1 MAASDDFRAQI
12 SAELDLSKIEQQI
25 DELNNKKITLQVEVD
40 QNSGK
45 RLAESIQRGLKD
57 TKVKLPDMATQ
68 LADSFNIKNPKIVSK
83 IKTQVSQMAAEMAKA
98 FDGNKINGA
107 NLGAGFDQAFNGLS
121 ETLAK
126 NTTNIKTQMTDFYK
140 SFYDDYKN
148 IKVYISDAMK
158 DAMGSQY
165 DDIAKSGRIVR
176 DAAKGVN
183 LNEIWDEMSAAH
195 PDILNGQLSNDV
207 DQVFAFIDAMKAA
220 KNELKTV
227 LSFDDLDI
235 DLQNEIISDAATSV
249 AGIANQIRSQL
260 EQSIGS
266 AAEQLKSEFLL
277 DVTVNQE
284 KLMADIRQAIQQ
296 SAGAADNPI
305 DVTIEIN
312 HDELRNKIQSAIQ
325 GISAENIP
333 IQIDENE
340 IRNNIHSAIQ
350 GMPLEEILVTI
361 DDAQLRAEIQRVVGG
376 MDADINLN
384 IDRSQIES
392 ELRTALSG
400 VDFPI
405 DFRIDADDLRDQI
418 RQAIAGM
425 NDLEVDVNV
434 NITNLQNSLRQGIQ
448 TLPTQDIDFM
458 DRVNRAG
465 REGQDV
471 FSALGSTFRDAFSAY
486 TMANLLERGVDMI
499 SDAGRE
505 AIQVVKDLNDAC
517 TDLMMATGESR
528 SAVKEMINGY
538 RDLGNDLGSLTL
550 DVASAA
556 DEWLRQ
562 GKSIEETT
570 TLIKDSVILS
580 KVGQLDTSQ
589 ASEFLTS
596 SANGYKVAVDDVE
609 GIIDKL
615 SSVDLAAAYDAGQLA
630 EAMSKTATSADLAG
644 VSMDRLIAMIATVG
658 ETTQKSASTVGN
670 SFQTIFSRMRDIKAG
685 NLSSIGE
692 DGTIEDLSQVE
703 TTLEALGIKLR
714 SSDGEFRNF
723 QTVLDEVAT
732 SWNNWS
738 SVQQA
743 AVSKAFAGT
752 RQQENFLVM
761 MENYDKVL
769 KYTEISENSLG
780 MAQQK
785 FQEAYLSSLEAKTN
799 QLKNSLEELAADTI
813 TDEMYAGFLDV
824 ASAAA
829 DVARETDLIE
839 TAFSGL
845 ASGGAT
851 YALTHLIRLLRSTAT
866 EITALGGGLTGFTQ
880 LLMQHP
886 AVLVAAGVT
895 AVVGAVN
902 MYQANIEKMVSAA
915 REAGKSWD
923 EQNTSIEANKEKIIE
938 LRTALDSGK
947 LTEEEAYQAK
957 SDLLD
962 IQTQLTTSY
971 EEQAQGIDLVNGEIE
986 TQISLLSQ
994 LSQKEAQQFLNENA
1008 AGNKIIKEEMEKTR
1022 KYGLGT
1028 FYNSDSEE
1036 EVAAIRQAIA
1046 DVEAEYGD
1054 FIDFIEDENGAYV
1067 DITLNADAS
1076 TSRDVLNA
1084 LMTDLTAIEQQFGSS
1099 SLIDDMINNVS
1110 SALSDAKGVVEEY
1123 AADYEKIVNAEMI
1136 ADEKLYT
1143 IQTPDGKTISKSASE
1158 WLKDYT
1164 DAVNDYNTAIASG
1177 DTSQILAAKEAF
1189 DEIKSSVDKILLLPS
1204 MQQYS
1209 DQFAEV
1215 GDQLNQAAIAA
1226 YNFKTAL
1233 SDDGSGSY
1241 IQTIINTLKS
1251 NNMSDVDFKDA
1262 LLTDG
1267 IQTGEDASWSM
1278 LYAAQDFG
1286 IISDA
1291 ANATADDI
1299 NNVTKYLVDAG
1310 VLISTTMDQTAEEVI
1325 STVDSMKTSIS
1336 DVIKM
1341 QDGLNAAM
1349 ASSVTA
1355 TGLTTEEIENV
1366 TNAYKNLNGYDP
1378 EKLFERTAN
1387 GVHLNTAEVRKLD
1400 EQLRQ
1405 NTMTDFLQAVADKQV
1420 ELNQAREQGLDTTQ
1434 LENELSVLQQLASQ
1448 YDGLTS
1454 AYQRWLDA
1462 KSGGEEGD
1470 MYRSV
1475 NDTMIERG
1483 KELYDAELYNSKEF
1497 RAIADFYS
1505 NQDLTNATA
1514 EQVKSAYEQALPAI
1528 EKYFTA
1534 GREGIDAFV
1543 TDMKQL
1549 SDAEGLGWVTELED
1563 GSLSFNTGSDQ
1574 EIADRLGIDVEA
1586 IQAIYRMMS
1595 EYVDGI
1601 VIGDTSGLNAFTS
1614 QVEAVQQKLSEM
1626 QQNGEISSSVALDYD
1641 VNEMS
1646 LDEITAKIEELKG
1659 ERVEI
1664 DAETNPEAAQAL
1676 DDLIAKTEQA
1686 YYFKLNVDTDGG
1698 LDKASS
1704 AINGIQQ
1711 RISELSA
1718 ENPVLSVSA
1727 IVNGD
1732 EQIQTLAEELASL
1745 PPEVQTTVG
1754 ITTENVGNV
1763 SGIISQLAQNPESI
1777 SVPVNYTKG
1786 SEPET
1791 VDAAEGIA
1799 NFTLGTSPKEVPD
1812 ATGVANFRLGTYPT
1826 SLPTLTQFIRRV
1838 EIDSEATGTML
1849 SPAHAKGSVALPED
1863 ETALVNEMGQESRI
1877 HNGIWELLPPGMH
1890 VQKLDK
1896 GDIILSARQTA
1907 DLLKSGKA
1915 HGIGKAYA
1923 DGTAFSGMP
1932 AHSAGGWTIGGSN
1945 TSSGSNI
1952 GRGTTSN
1959 SNNNNSGN
1967 AITNTINRVTNAVTR
1982 NLETFQEW
1990 LEKLVDWVEV
2000 RIQRIND
2007 RIDLYTAQSENA
2019 IGYQN
2024 QNSLLAR
2031 AQRWNDNLLRD
2042 QQAGRDRYL
2051 QQANQVTDE
2060 AIASH
2065 LLNGDNDTQRRARAN
2080 TLIDRIQNGYID
2092 INEYNENEREFITA
2106 YTEWYD
2112 RAVELN
2118 LAIEETIANQ
2128 RDLEQQRFENIADEY
2143 DNIISLIEH
2152 RSNMINEQMSQ
2163 NEAAGYVG
2171 SRAYYQLLSGDARER
2186 QQRLQEEQRLLADN
2200 LQRSMNQGYI
2210 QYGDERWYAMQDQ
2223 LNQVSEELQSV
2234 NGELIDFNNNIRALE
2249 WEQFDRGQETISRL
2263 TDEFNFMIDLMSDEQ
2278 LFDDMGQAT
2287 NEGLATM
2294 GLHAGNYN
2302 VYMEQANEYAQEYQ
2316 RIQRELA
2323 KDPYN
2328 TDLIER
2334 RNELLDLQQESI
2346 AAAEDEKQ
2354 ALRDLVQQGIDAE
2367 LNSLQELIDKYKD
2380 ALKSKKDLYDYQRDI
2395 ADKTSEV
2402 SNLQK
2407 QINAFSMDTSE
2418 EGRLRLQQAQDALR
2432 EAQENLQQTEYER
2445 YISDQE
2451 ELLDNLYT
2459 EYEDVLNARLDNIDE
2474 LVSTVIAS
2482 TNENAATISATL
2494 QEQAANVNYT
2504 MTDAMNRVWNSN
2516 TANGNIVSEFSNN
2529 FSQATTAIQTTIDGI
2544 LGDITRMYEHSD
2556 WEAVADIANI
2566 LDESRNGSNPQI
2578 TTAST
2583 GGGSN
2588 GTTRGNTGGNNTG
2601 GNGNGNGNNGNGNNL
2616 NGPVSGI
2623 KSVLK
2628 NGSKSKD
2635 VGELQKALNA
2645 LGYKDQ
2651 YGQKLKIDNWFG
2663 PRTEGALKK
2672 FQKAMKISA
2681 TGKLDAATKAKFKA
2695 KGYAAGTD
2703 WVDEDEWAWT
2713 QEDGREIVV
2722 RPDGS
2727 MLTPLQKG
2735 SSVINNPTTEKLFA
2749 LANNADAI
2757 QDMVNT
2763 SGSLMKSQQAAA
2775 AAATEKQ
2782 IMQQIVTN
2790 NNQNVPQNVSLEC
2803 NINLPNVYE
2812 PKDFMNWLMDS
2823 RSAQRALQDYV
2834 LGEAFGKANITTR
2847 SHKF

>member
-1 MAASDDFRAQI
+1 MQVINILPYYKTIVNYDKENGFSTIFKGLKKDTASISDEFNKIFSQIQNTKLSDLPDAGNWNKWAESMGYTDKELLNFLSDVDSGKKSIQDMGAYIEVASQKTTLFQKGMSTLKSIGGTLLSTFANMAVMYAASVAIEAIGTAIYNTIHATEIAIEKGKEAQETIKEIGDTYDNKVSGVENVKDRYEELLEKNNNGTI
-12 SAELDLSKIEQQI
+12 SSEEYQEFLDINQQIAELFPQLSVTYDSQGNALVNLGSNAEEASNKFQLLLEQEQSLANFDISQNLQTVFDGAYEEVKQYQKELNELTNDQMSLVSLMNEYDAALSNDMETLRSGFVATNSYQDVLGNTDDIYTNYTKIINPNIEGAEQMI
-25 DELNNKKITLQVEVD
+25 EAMYSAANDAEISISDKLDELGNMEFTLSGATEDQMDMFFDSYIARLTTGSEEVSAALKETSNKVQTDEKEIAAVWNQVIP
-40 QNSGK
+40 S
-45 RLAESIQRGLKD
+45 L
-57 TKVKLPDMATQ
+57 
-68 LADSFNIKNPKIVSK
+68 
-83 IKTQVSQMAAEMAKA
+83 
-98 FDGNKINGA
+98 
-107 NLGAGFDQAFNGLS
+107 LS
-121 ETLAK
+121 SM
-126 NTTNIKTQMTDFYK
+126 NV
-140 SFYDDYKN
+140 YDDYTELSDTLKSVINNAISNIDFNSLGQEDRNNIRQYARRTFLDPITDALDEAEKN
-148 IKVYISDAMK
+148 GTKEQVQGYLDELFSLDQSELTVGEYK
-158 DAMGSQY
+158 D
-165 DDIAKSGRIVR
+165 R
-176 DAAKGVN
+176 VN
-183 LNEIWDEMSAAH
+183 TLI
-195 PDILNGQLSNDV
+195 
-207 DQVFAFIDAMKAA
+207 
-220 KNELKTV
+220 
-227 LSFDDLDI
+227 
-235 DLQNEIISDAATSV
+235 NEIIGDGNENYEARRNFRIAFGITYQSEDSQGDLYSV
-249 AGIANQIRSQL
+249 
-260 EQSIGS
+260 
-266 AAEQLKSEFLL
+266 
-277 DVTVNQE
+277 
-284 KLMADIRQAIQQ
+284 
-296 SAGAADNPI
+296 
-305 DVTIEIN
+305 
-312 HDELRNKIQSAIQ
+312 DELVSKVSEKT
-325 GISAENIP
+325 GILKTEIEN
-333 IQIDENE
+333 
-340 IRNNIHSAIQ
+340 
-350 GMPLEEILVTI
+350 L
-361 DDAQLRAEIQRVVGG
+361 
-376 MDADINLN
+376 
-384 IDRSQIES
+384 
-392 ELRTALSG
+392 
-400 VDFPI
+400 
-405 DFRIDADDLRDQI
+405 
-418 RQAIAGM
+418 GM
-425 NDLEVDVNV
+425 NDLNYVYNMIVEGNFDFEETGNWDDFVAWLNKKKEVENEVADSEPIKLSTLLADTSDDGLSKKVDDFQS
-434 NITNLQNSLRQGIQ
+434 NISAIQSALDSLSNGE
-448 TLPTQDIDFM
+448 DIDLIDLKQEFPQIT
-458 DRVNRAG
+458 
-465 REGQDV
+465 E
-471 FSALGSTFRDAFSAY
+471 SAKDLGDTLTDLKNQQLGDLFKEIYDSTKKLSDTSAVTDFISDIISAY
-486 TMANLLERGVDMI
+486 NV
-499 SDAGRE
+499 S
-505 AIQVVKDLNDAC
+505 
-517 TDLMMATGESR
+517 ES
-528 SAVKEMINGY
+528 
-538 RDLGNDLGSLTL
+538 
-550 DVASAA
+550 
-556 DEWLRQ
+556 
-562 GKSIEETT
+562 
-570 TLIKDSVILS
+570 
-580 KVGQLDTSQ
+580 
-589 ASEFLTS
+589 
-596 SANGYKVAVDDVE
+596 
-609 GIIDKL
+609 
-615 SSVDLAAAYDAGQLA
+615 DLA
-630 EAMSKTATSADLAG
+630 
-644 VSMDRLIAMIATVG
+644 VI
-658 ETTQKSASTVGN
+658 
-670 SFQTIFSRMRDIKAG
+670 
-685 NLSSIGE
+685 
-692 DGTIEDLSQVE
+692 
-703 TTLEALGIKLR
+703 R
-714 SSDGEFRNF
+714 SN
-723 QTVLDEVAT
+723 
-732 SWNNWS
+732 
-738 SVQQA
+738 
-743 AVSKAFAGT
+743 
-752 RQQENFLVM
+752 
-761 MENYDKVL
+761 
-769 KYTEISENSLG
+769 I
-780 MAQQK
+780 
-785 FQEAYLSSLEAKTN
+785 LSSLLPNASNTLERQEIIQSINNLFNGITINAKSN
-799 QLKNSLEELAADTI
+799 
-813 TDEMYAGFLDV
+813 LDV
-824 ASAAA
+824 
-829 DVARETDLIE
+829 
-839 TAFSGL
+839 
-845 ASGGAT
+845 
-851 YALTHLIRLLRSTAT
+851 
-866 EITALGGGLTGFTQ
+866 
-880 LLMQHP
+880 
-886 AVLVAAGVT
+886 
-895 AVVGAVN
+895 
-902 MYQANIEKMVSAA
+902 
-915 REAGKSWD
+915 
-923 EQNTSIEANKEKIIE
+923 
-938 LRTALDSGK
+938 
-947 LTEEEAYQAK
+947 
-957 SDLLD
+957 
-962 IQTQLTTSY
+962 
-971 EEQAQGIDLVNGEIE
+971 EIE
-986 TQISLLSQ
+986 NFNS
-994 LSQKEAQQFLNENA
+994 FLE
-1008 AGNKIIKEEMEKTR
+1008 
-1022 KYGLGT
+1022 
-1028 FYNSDSEE
+1028 
-1036 EVAAIRQAIA
+1036 
-1046 DVEAEYGD
+1046 
-1054 FIDFIEDENGAYV
+1054 
-1067 DITLNADAS
+1067 
-1076 TSRDVLNA
+1076 
-1084 LMTDLTAIEQQFGSS
+1084 
-1099 SLIDDMINNVS
+1099 
-1110 SALSDAKGVVEEY
+1110 
-1123 AADYEKIVNAEMI
+1123 
-1136 ADEKLYT
+1136 
-1143 IQTPDGKTISKSASE
+1143 IQ
-1158 WLKDYT
+1158 
-1164 DAVNDYNTAIASG
+1164 
-1177 DTSQILAAKEAF
+1177 
-1189 DEIKSSVDKILLLPS
+1189 DK
-1204 MQQYS
+1204 
-1209 DQFAEV
+1209 
-1215 GDQLNQAAIAA
+1215 
-1226 YNFKTAL
+1226 
-1233 SDDGSGSY
+1233 
-1241 IQTIINTLKS
+1241 
-1251 NNMSDVDFKDA
+1251 
-1262 LLTDG
+1262 
-1267 IQTGEDASWSM
+1267 
-1278 LYAAQDFG
+1278 
-1286 IISDA
+1286 
-1291 ANATADDI
+1291 
-1299 NNVTKYLVDAG
+1299 
-1310 VLISTTMDQTAEEVI
+1310 
-1325 STVDSMKTSIS
+1325 
-1336 DVIKM
+1336 
-1341 QDGLNAAM
+1341 LNAAM

-1366 TNAYKNLNGYDP
+1366 TNAYKNLECYDP

-1405 NTMTDFLQAVADKQV
+1405 NTMTDFLQAVADKQI
-1420 ELNQAREQGLDTTQ
+1420 ELNQARAQGLDTSQ

-1475 NDTMIERG
+1475 TDTMIERG
-1483 KELYDAELYNSKEF
+1483 KELYDAELYNNKEF

-1528 EKYFTA
+1528 EKYFTT

-1586 IQAIYRMMS
+1586 IQSIYRMMS

-1601 VIGDTSGLNAFTS
+1601 VIGDTSGLNAFTA
-1614 QVEAVQQKLSEM
+1614 QVESAQQKLAEM
-1626 QQNGEISSSVALDYD
+1626 QQNGEISSSISLDYD

-1664 DAETNPEAAQAL
+1664 DAETNPEAAEAL

-1686 YYFKLNVDTDGG
+1686 YYFKLNVNTDGG

-1711 RISELSA
+1711 RISELST

-1754 ITTENVGNV
+1754 ITTENVSNV

-1812 ATGVANFRLGTYPT
+1812 ATGVANFKLGTYPT
-1826 SLPTLTQFIRRV
+1826 SLPTLTQFVRRV

-1849 SPAHAKGSVALPED
+1849 SPAHAKGSVALPQD
-1863 ETALVNEMGQESRI
+1863 ETALVNELGQESRI

-1923 DGTAFSGMP
+1923 DGTAFNGMP
-1932 AHSAGGWTIGGSN
+1932 AHSSGGWTIGGSSN
-1945 TSSGSNI
+1945 TGSSSSSSN
-1952 GRGTTSN
+1952 N

-1982 NLETFQEW
+1982 NLETFQKW

-2019 IGYQN
+2019 IGYRN

-2042 QQAGRDRYL
+2042 QQRGRDRYL
-2051 QQANQVTDE
+2051 QQANQVTEE

-2186 QQRLQEEQRLLADN
+2186 QQRLQEEQRLLAEN

-2210 QYGDERWYAMQDQ
+2210 QYGDERWYAMQNQ

-2316 RIQRELA
+2316 RIQQELA

-2367 LNSLQELIDKYKD
+2367 LNSLQKLIDKYKN

-2516 TANGNIVSEFSNN
+2516 TANGNIVSEFNDN
-2529 FSQATTAIQTTIDGI
+2529 FSQATNTIQTTIDGI

-2556 WEAVADIANI
+2556 WEAVANIANI

-2578 TTAST
+2578 TSAST
-2583 GGGSN
+2583 SGGSN
-2588 GTTRGNTGGNNTG
+2588 GTTGGDTGGNTG
-2601 GNGNGNGNNGNGNNL
+2601 GNGNGNGNREVA

-2623 KSVLK
+2623 KATLK
-2628 NGSKSKD
+2628 KGSKNKN

-2651 YGQKLKIDNWFG
+2651 YGQKLKVDNWFG
-2663 PRTEGALKK
+2663 SRTEGALKK
-2672 FQKAMKISA
+2672 FQKAMKISV

-2703 WVDEDEWAWT
+2703 WVDKDEWAWT

-2727 MLTPLQKG
+2727 ILTPLQKG

-2757 QDMVNT
+2757 QDMVNI

-2775 AAATEKQ
+2775 ASATEKQ

-2790 NNQNVPQNVSLEC
+2790 NNQNAPQNVSFEC
-2803 NINLPNVYE
+2803 NFNLPNVYE

-2823 RSAQRALQDYV
+2823 KTAQRKMQEYI

>member
-1 MAASDDFRAQI
+1 MQFKNIGEFIKLANSNNSFFDLSNLAKSVGDINKVADALKRTKNISDDV
-12 SAELDLSKIEQQI
+12 KIAI
-25 DELNNKKITLQVEVD
+25 LASMDGVD
-40 QNSGK
+40 K
-45 RLAESIQRGLKD
+45 
-57 TKVKLPDMATQ
+57 
-68 LADSFNIKNPKIVSK
+68 
-83 IKTQVSQMAAEMAKA
+83 
-98 FDGNKINGA
+98 
-107 NLGAGFDQAFNGLS
+107 
-121 ETLAK
+121 
-126 NTTNIKTQMTDFYK
+126 
-140 SFYDDYKN
+140 
-148 IKVYISDAMK
+148 
-158 DAMGSQY
+158 
-165 DDIAKSGRIVR
+165 
-176 DAAKGVN
+176 
-183 LNEIWDEMSAAH
+183 
-195 PDILNGQLSNDV
+195 
-207 DQVFAFIDAMKAA
+207 KAA
-220 KNELKTV
+220 
-227 LSFDDLDI
+227 
-235 DLQNEIISDAATSV
+235 
-249 AGIANQIRSQL
+249 
-260 EQSIGS
+260 
-266 AAEQLKSEFLL
+266 
-277 DVTVNQE
+277 
-284 KLMADIRQAIQQ
+284 MA
-296 SAGAADNPI
+296 
-305 DVTIEIN
+305 
-312 HDELRNKIQSAIQ
+312 
-325 GISAENIP
+325 
-333 IQIDENE
+333 
-340 IRNNIHSAIQ
+340 
-350 GMPLEEILVTI
+350 
-361 DDAQLRAEIQRVVGG
+361 
-376 MDADINLN
+376 
-384 IDRSQIES
+384 
-392 ELRTALSG
+392 
-400 VDFPI
+400 
-405 DFRIDADDLRDQI
+405 
-418 RQAIAGM
+418 
-425 NDLEVDVNV
+425 
-434 NITNLQNSLRQGIQ
+434 
-448 TLPTQDIDFM
+448 
-458 DRVNRAG
+458 
-465 REGQDV
+465 
-471 FSALGSTFRDAFSAY
+471 
-486 TMANLLERGVDMI
+486 
-499 SDAGRE
+499 
-505 AIQVVKDLNDAC
+505 
-517 TDLMMATGESR
+517 
-528 SAVKEMINGY
+528 
-538 RDLGNDLGSLTL
+538 
-550 DVASAA
+550 
-556 DEWLRQ
+556 
-562 GKSIEETT
+562 
-570 TLIKDSVILS
+570 
-580 KVGQLDTSQ
+580 
-589 ASEFLTS
+589 
-596 SANGYKVAVDDVE
+596 
-609 GIIDKL
+609 
-615 SSVDLAAAYDAGQLA
+615 
-630 EAMSKTATSADLAG
+630 
-644 VSMDRLIAMIATVG
+644 
-658 ETTQKSASTVGN
+658 
-670 SFQTIFSRMRDIKAG
+670 
-685 NLSSIGE
+685 
-692 DGTIEDLSQVE
+692 
-703 TTLEALGIKLR
+703 ALGIT
-714 SSDGEFRNF
+714 SVGTAS
-723 QTVLDEVAT
+723 TTAAT
-732 SWNNWS
+732 G
-738 SVQQA
+738 VTGL
-743 AVSKAFAGT
+743 GT
-752 RQQENFLVM
+752 ALKGLWASNPFLVIAM
-761 MENYDKVL
+761 
-769 KYTEISENSLG
+769 
-780 MAQQK
+780 
-785 FQEAYLSSLEAKTN
+785 
-799 QLKNSLEELAADTI
+799 
-813 TDEMYAGFLDV
+813 
-824 ASAAA
+824 
-829 DVARETDLIE
+829 
-839 TAFSGL
+839 
-845 ASGGAT
+845 GAT
-851 YALTHLIRLLRSTAT
+851 VA
-866 EITALGGGLTGFTQ
+866 ITAITGIKNAIDEYKQ
-880 LLMQHP
+880 EQ
-886 AVLVAAGVT
+886 
-895 AVVGAVN
+895 
-902 MYQANIEKMVSAA
+902 IDAA
-915 REAGKSWD
+915 REAGNAWD

-947 LTEEEAYQAK
+947 LTEEEAYQVK

-971 EEQAQGIDLVNGEIE
+971 GEQAQGIDLVNGSLE

-1028 FYNSDSEE
+1028 FYNSDNEE

-1046 DVEAEYGD
+1046 DVETEYGD
-1054 FIDFIEDENGAYV
+1054 FIDFVEDENGGYV

-1084 LMTDLTAIEQQFGSS
+1084 LMTDLTEIEDKFGSS
-1099 SLIDDMINNVS
+1099 LLIDDMISNVS

-1123 AADYEKIVNAEMI
+1123 SADYEKIISAEMT
-1136 ADEKLYT
+1136 ANEKKYKF
-1143 IQTPDGKTISKSASE
+1143 GNEKAKTTAE
-1158 WLKDYT
+1158 WMKDYT
-1164 DAVNDYNTAIASG
+1164 DAIESYNEALISG
-1177 DTSQILAAKEAF
+1177 DTTKISDAATQFEK
-1189 DEIKSSVDKILLLPS
+1189 VDTAVQNLLNQTS
-1204 MQQYS
+1204 MGEFTG
-1209 DQFAEV
+1209 QFAEAR
-1215 GDQLNQAAIAA
+1215 DQLNQASIAA
-1226 YNFKTAL
+1226 NNFKQAL
-1233 SDDGSGSY
+1233 ADDGSGSY

-1251 NNMSDVDFKDA
+1251 NKMTDVDFKDA

-1267 IQTGEDASWSM
+1267 VQTGEDASWSM

-1299 NNVTKYLVDAG
+1299 NNVIKYLVDAG
-1310 VLISTTMDQTAEEVI
+1310 VLISSTMDQTADEVI
-1325 STVDSMKTSIS
+1325 SSVDAMKTAIS
-1336 DVIKM
+1336 DVIET

-1349 ASSVTA
+1349 TSSVTA
-1355 TGLTTEEIENV
+1355 TGLTAEEIENV

-1405 NTMTDFLQAVADKQV
+1405 NTMSDFLQAVADKQI
-1420 ELNQAREQGLDTTQ
+1420 ELNQARAQGADTTQ
-1434 LENELSVLQQLASQ
+1434 LESELSVLQQLASQ

-1475 NDTMIERG
+1475 TDTMIERG

-1528 EKYFTA
+1528 EKYFTT

-1586 IQAIYRMMS
+1586 VQSIYRMMS

-1601 VIGDTSGLNAFTS
+1601 VIGDTSGLNAFTA
-1614 QVEAVQQKLSEM
+1614 QVENAQQKLAEM
-1626 QQNGEISSSVALDYD
+1626 QQNGEVSSSISLDYD

-1646 LDEITAKIEELKG
+1646 LDEITAKIEELKS

-1664 DAETNPEAAQAL
+1664 DAETNPEAAEAL
-1676 DDLIAKTEQA
+1676 DDLISKTQQA

-1754 ITTENVGNV
+1754 ITTENVSNV

-1791 VDAAEGIA
+1791 VDDAEGVA
-1799 NFTLGTSPKEVPD
+1799 NFTLGTSPTKVPD

-1826 SLPTLTQFIRRV
+1826 SLPTLIQFVRRV
-1838 EIDSEATGTML
+1838 EIGSEATGTML

-1907 DLLKSGKA
+1907 DLLKAGKA

-1967 AITNTINRVTNAVTR
+1967 AIINTINRVTNTVTR
-1982 NLETFQEW
+1982 NLETFQKW

-2042 QQAGRDRYL
+2042 QQRGRDRYL
-2051 QQANQVTDE
+2051 QQANQVTEE

-2065 LLNGDNDTQRRARAN
+2065 LLNGNNDTQRRARAN
-2080 TLIDRIQNGYID
+2080 TLIDRIQNGRID

-2171 SRAYYQLLSGDARER
+2171 SRAYYQLLAGDARER
-2186 QQRLQEEQRLLADN
+2186 QQRLREEQRLLADN
-2200 LQRSMNQGYI
+2200 LQRSMNWGYI

-2223 LNQVSEELQSV
+2223 INQVSEELQSV
-2234 NGELIDFNNNIRALE
+2234 NGELIEFNNNIRALE

-2316 RIQRELA
+2316 RIQQELA

-2367 LNSLQELIDKYKD
+2367 LNSLQKLIDKYKN

-2516 TANGNIVSEFSNN
+2516 AENGNIVSEFSNN

-2556 WEAVADIANI
+2556 WEAVANIANI

-2578 TTAST
+2578 TSAST

-2588 GTTRGNTGGNNTG
+2588 GTTGGDTGGNTG
-2601 GNGNGNGNNGNGNNL
+2601 GNGNGNGNREVA

-2623 KSVLK
+2623 EATLK
-2628 NGSKSKD
+2628 KGSKNKN

-2681 TGKLDAATKAKFKA
+2681 TGKLDAATKKKFKA

-2727 MLTPLQKG
+2727 ILTPLQKG

-2757 QDMVNT
+2757 QDMVNI

-2775 AAATEKQ
+2775 ASATEKQ
-2782 IMQQIVTN
+2782 IMQQNVSY
-2790 NNQNVPQNVSLEC
+2790 NNQNAPQNVSLEC

-2847 SHKF
+2847 SYKF

>member
-1 MAASDDFRAQI
+1 MISLFKTIVNYDKENGWSSIFDFFVKSIPEASQKTKEFFDLLALDPDVKLWNNEELINFAKSCDVSETSVIDFLSNVKTGEATLSNYQSYLQSTAKQTTTFATITQKAGSALKTIGGTLLSTFANMAAMYAASVAIEAIGTAIYNTIHATEIAIEKGKEAQEAIQNAKDNYSNKKEVLDNSGERYIELSGKIDSDTHENI
-12 SAELDLSKIEQQI
+12 SATNEEYSEYLSLCNEIASVYPELVTSYDSQGVAILNLGSNASETSAKFQELIEKEKEAASVI
-25 DELNNKKITLQVEVD
+25 ASENFKAV
-40 QNSGK
+40 
-45 RLAESIQRGLKD
+45 AESAWIQYEDNK
-57 TKVKLPDMATQ
+57 TKSAQYQTQANYNKSIINSSSSLPD
-68 LADSFNIKNPKIVSK
+68 K
-83 IKTQVSQMAAEMAKA
+83 IKKA
-98 FDGNKINGA
+98 VDNLYPIINPDGTVKVNSSGNPVYPKDYSAFSEVTLTDEEYNLGTINDIKTALIQQGFTIEEGNK
-107 NLGAGFDQAFNGLS
+107 Q
-121 ETLAK
+121 
-126 NTTNIKTQMTDFYK
+126 
-140 SFYDDYKN
+140 
-148 IKVYISDAMK
+148 
-158 DAMGSQY
+158 
-165 DDIAKSGRIVR
+165 IV
-176 DAAKGVN
+176 
-183 LNEIWDEMSAAH
+183 NEA
-195 PDILNGQLSNDV
+195 GQLEEVHSLIIGSGIDLEQRTGLYDKLTLLAAGYAQDV
-207 DQVFAFIDAMKAA
+207 DMAEE
-220 KNELKTV
+220 NLR
-227 LSFDDLDI
+227 
-235 DLQNEIISDAATSV
+235 QN
-249 AGIANQIRSQL
+249 IA
-260 EQSIGS
+260 
-266 AAEQLKSEFLL
+266 
-277 DVTVNQE
+277 D
-284 KLMADIRQAIQQ
+284 QQ
-296 SAGAADNPI
+296 SANEEAAEKINSVKTNAI
-305 DVTIEIN
+305 D
-312 HDELRNKIQSAIQ
+312 
-325 GISAENIP
+325 
-333 IQIDENE
+333 
-340 IRNNIHSAIQ
+340 
-350 GMPLEEILVTI
+350 
-361 DDAQLRAEIQRVVGG
+361 
-376 MDADINLN
+376 
-384 IDRSQIES
+384 
-392 ELRTALSG
+392 
-400 VDFPI
+400 
-405 DFRIDADDLRDQI
+405 
-418 RQAIAGM
+418 
-425 NDLEVDVNV
+425 
-434 NITNLQNSLRQGIQ
+434 
-448 TLPTQDIDFM
+448 
-458 DRVNRAG
+458 
-465 REGQDV
+465 
-471 FSALGSTFRDAFSAY
+471 ALGSKQIYSNLPEALQTKINNMVSA
-486 TMANLLERGVDMI
+486 M
-499 SDAGRE
+499 
-505 AIQVVKDLNDAC
+505 DLN
-517 TDLMMATGESR
+517 
-528 SAVKEMINGY
+528 KMI
-538 RDLGNDLGSLTL
+538 
-550 DVASAA
+550 
-556 DEWLRQ
+556 
-562 GKSIEETT
+562 
-570 TLIKDSVILS
+570 
-580 KVGQLDTSQ
+580 
-589 ASEFLTS
+589 
-596 SANGYKVAVDDVE
+596 
-609 GIIDKL
+609 
-615 SSVDLAAAYDAGQLA
+615 
-630 EAMSKTATSADLAG
+630 
-644 VSMDRLIAMIATVG
+644 
-658 ETTQKSASTVGN
+658 
-670 SFQTIFSRMRDIKAG
+670 
-685 NLSSIGE
+685 E
-692 DGTIEDLSQVE
+692 DGTLTKEQYENLPQYIIDNVVRPISRAYEDKEGQNIID
-703 TTLEALGIKLR
+703 AI
-714 SSDGEFRNF
+714 
-723 QTVLDEVAT
+723 
-732 SWNNWS
+732 
-738 SVQQA
+738 
-743 AVSKAFAGT
+743 
-752 RQQENFLVM
+752 
-761 MENYDKVL
+761 
-769 KYTEISENSLG
+769 
-780 MAQQK
+780 
-785 FQEAYLSSLEAKTN
+785 
-799 QLKNSLEELAADTI
+799 
-813 TDEMYAGFLDV
+813 
-824 ASAAA
+824 
-829 DVARETDLIE
+829 
-839 TAFSGL
+839 SGL
-845 ASGGAT
+845 
-851 YALTHLIRLLRSTAT
+851 
-866 EITALGGGLTGFTQ
+866 
-880 LLMQHP
+880 
-886 AVLVAAGVT
+886 
-895 AVVGAVN
+895 
-902 MYQANIEKMVSAA
+902 
-915 REAGKSWD
+915 
-923 EQNTSIEANKEKIIE
+923 
-938 LRTALDSGK
+938 
-947 LTEEEAYQAK
+947 
-957 SDLLD
+957 
-962 IQTQLTTSY
+962 
-971 EEQAQGIDLVNGEIE
+971 
-986 TQISLLSQ
+986 
-994 LSQKEAQQFLNENA
+994 
-1008 AGNKIIKEEMEKTR
+1008 
-1022 KYGLGT
+1022 
-1028 FYNSDSEE
+1028 
-1036 EVAAIRQAIA
+1036 
-1046 DVEAEYGD
+1046 
-1054 FIDFIEDENGAYV
+1054 
-1067 DITLNADAS
+1067 
-1076 TSRDVLNA
+1076 
-1084 LMTDLTAIEQQFGSS
+1084 
-1099 SLIDDMINNVS
+1099 
-1110 SALSDAKGVVEEY
+1110 
-1123 AADYEKIVNAEMI
+1123 
-1136 ADEKLYT
+1136 DEKLKSGELDQSDYRL
-1143 IQTPDGKTISKSASE
+1143 QTKKQLDK
-1158 WLKDYT
+1158 LKDFYIEKFGEET
-1164 DAVNDYNTAIASG
+1164 GNSLYESFLENSDFTKLNDMNNELIAN
-1177 DTSQILAAKEAF
+1177 L
-1189 DEIKSSVDKILLLPS
+1189 DK
-1204 MQQYS
+1204 
-1209 DQFAEV
+1209 
-1215 GDQLNQAAIAA
+1215 
-1226 YNFKTAL
+1226 
-1233 SDDGSGSY
+1233 
-1241 IQTIINTLKS
+1241 
-1251 NNMSDVDFKDA
+1251 
-1262 LLTDG
+1262 
-1267 IQTGEDASWSM
+1267 
-1278 LYAAQDFG
+1278 
-1286 IISDA
+1286 
-1291 ANATADDI
+1291 ATADDI
-1299 NNVTKYLVDAG
+1299 TKIHNLTKEEIEDVYSRWKDPSQSGSVIDIVNEVIAEHEQAQHIIDTSTPLTFSSLFKDPEGNNTDFSESLDDFQSN
-1310 VLISTTMDQTAEEVI
+1310 ISTIQSALDSLSNGEDIDLIDLKQEFPQITESAKDLGDTLTDLKNQQLGDLFKEI
-1325 STVDSMKTSIS
+1325 YDSTKKLSDTSAVTDFIS
-1336 DVIKM
+1336 DIISAYNVSESDLTVIRSNILSSLLPNASNTLERQEIIQSINNLFNGITINAKSNLDVEIENFNSFLEI
-1341 QDGLNAAM
+1341 QDKLNAAM

-1366 TNAYKNLNGYDP
+1366 TNAYKNLEGYDP

-1405 NTMTDFLQAVADKQV
+1405 NTMSDFLQAVADKQI
-1420 ELNQAREQGLDTTQ
+1420 ELNQARAQGLDTTQ

-1475 NDTMIERG
+1475 TDTMIERG
-1483 KELYDAELYNSKEF
+1483 KELYDAQLYNSKEF

-1528 EKYFTA
+1528 EKYFTT

-1563 GSLSFNTGSDQ
+1563 GSLSFNTGSDK

-1586 IQAIYRMMS
+1586 IQSIYRMMS

-1601 VIGDTSGLNAFTS
+1601 VIGDTSGLNAFTA
-1614 QVEAVQQKLSEM
+1614 QVESAQQKLTEM
-1626 QQNGEISSSVALDYD
+1626 QQSGEISSEISLDYD

-1664 DAETNPEAAQAL
+1664 DAETNPEAAKAL

-1686 YYFKLNVDTDGG
+1686 YYFKLNVDTNGG

-1711 RISELSA
+1711 RISELST

-1754 ITTENVGNV
+1754 ITTENVSNV

-1791 VDAAEGIA
+1791 VDDAEGVA
-1799 NFTLGTSPKEVPD
+1799 NFTLGTSPTKVPD
-1812 ATGVANFRLGTYPT
+1812 ATGTANFRLGTYPT
-1826 SLPTLTQFIRRV
+1826 SLPTLTQFVRRV
-1838 EIDSEATGTML
+1838 EINSEATGTML

-1863 ETALVNEMGQESRI
+1863 QIALVNEMGQESRI

-1923 DGTAFSGMP
+1923 DGTAFNGMP
-1932 AHSAGGWTIGGSN
+1932 AHSSGGWTIGGSSN
-1945 TSSGSNI
+1945 TGSSTSSSN
-1952 GRGTTSN
+1952 N

-1967 AITNTINRVTNAVTR
+1967 AIINTINRVTNTVTR
-1982 NLETFQEW
+1982 NLETFQKW

-2019 IGYQN
+2019 IGYRN

-2042 QQAGRDRYL
+2042 QQRGRDRYL
-2051 QQANQVTDE
+2051 QQANQVTEE
-2060 AIASH
+2060 AIASR
-2065 LLNGDNDTQRRARAN
+2065 LVNGNSESQRRARAN
-2080 TLIDRIQNGYID
+2080 TLIDRIQNGRID

-2106 YTEWYD
+2106 YTEWYN
-2112 RAVELN
+2112 RAQQLN

-2128 RDLEQQRFENIADEY
+2128 RDLEQRRFENIADEY
-2143 DNIISLIEH
+2143 DNIISRIEH

-2171 SRAYYQLLSGDARER
+2171 SRAYYQLLAGDARER
-2186 QQRLQEEQRLLADN
+2186 QQRLQEEQSALAQQ
-2200 LQRSMNQGYI
+2200 LQDSMNRGDI
-2210 QYGDERWYAMQDQ
+2210 QYGDERWYEMQNR

-2234 NGELIDFNNNIRALE
+2234 NGELIGFDNNIRALE

-2316 RIQRELA
+2316 RIQQELA

-2367 LNSLQELIDKYKD
+2367 LNSLQKLIDKYKN

-2516 TANGNIVSEFSNN
+2516 TANGNIVSEFNDN
-2529 FSQATTAIQTTIDGI
+2529 FSQATNTIQTTIDGI

-2556 WEAVADIANI
+2556 WEAVANIANI

-2578 TTAST
+2578 TSAST
-2583 GGGSN
+2583 SGGSN
-2588 GTTRGNTGGNNTG
+2588 GTTGGDTGGNTG
-2601 GNGNGNGNNGNGNNL
+2601 GNGNGNGNREVA

-2623 KSVLK
+2623 KATLK
-2628 NGSKSKD
+2628 KGSKNKN

-2681 TGKLDAATKAKFKA
+2681 TGKLDAATKKKFKA

-2703 WVDEDEWAWT
+2703 WVDKDEWAWT

-2727 MLTPLQKG
+2727 ILTPLQKG

-2757 QDMVNT
+2757 QDMVNI

-2775 AAATEKQ
+2775 ASATEKQ

-2790 NNQNVPQNVSLEC
+2790 NNQNAPQNVSLEC

-2823 RSAQRALQDYV
+2823 RIAQRALQDYV

>member
-1 MAASDDFRAQI
+1 MADKFVAQI

-25 DELNNKKITLQVEVD
+25 DELNNKKITLNVEVE
-40 QNSGK
+40 QNAAK
-45 RLAESIQRGLKD
+45 RLVESIQRGFKQ
-57 TKVKLPDMATQ
+57 TKVQFPDIATQ
-68 LADSFNIKNPKIVSK
+68 LADSFNIKSPKVIAK
-83 IKTQVSQMAAEMAKA
+83 IRNQVDQLASEMSKA
-98 FDGNKINGA
+98 FDGNRINGA
-107 NLGAGFDQAFNGLS
+107 NISDGFDQAFNNLS

-126 NTTNIKTQMTDFYK
+126 NSTTFKSQMSQFYK

-148 IKVYISDAMK
+148 MKVYISDKMK
-158 DAMGSQY
+158 AAMGSQY

-183 LNEIWDEMSAAH
+183 LNEVWDEMSAAH
-195 PDILNGQLSNDV
+195 PDILNTQLDNDV
-207 DQVFAFIDAMKAA
+207 DQVFAFVDAMKAA
-220 KNELKTV
+220 KDELKNA
-227 LSFDDLDI
+227 LSFDNLDI
-235 DLQNEIISDAATSV
+235 DLQNEILGDAATSV
-249 AGIANQIRSQL
+249 AGIANQLKSQL
-260 EQSIGS
+260 EQNIGS

-277 DVTVNQE
+277 DITVNQE
-284 KLMADIRQAIQQ
+284 KLMTDIRQAIQQ

-305 DVTIEIN
+305 DISIEIN
-312 HDELRNKIQSAIQ
+312 QEELKNKIQSAIS

-333 IQIDENE
+333 INIDENE
-340 IRNNIHSAIQ
+340 IRNNIHNAIQ
-350 GMPLEEILVTI
+350 SLPLEQILVTI
-361 DDAQLRAEIQRVVGG
+361 DDAQLRAEIQRVIGSV
-376 MDADINLN
+376 DADINLN

-400 VDFPI
+400 VDFPV

-418 RQAIAGM
+418 RQAIAGL

-434 NITNLQNSLRQGIQ
+434 NIINLQNSLRQGIQ
-448 TLPTQDIDFM
+448 TFPTQDFDFM
-458 DRVNRAG
+458 DRINRAG
-465 REGQDV
+465 RESQDV

-486 TMANLLERGVDMI
+486 TMANLLERGVDKI
-499 SDAGRE
+499 ADAGRE
-505 AIQVVKDLNDAC
+505 AIQTVKDLNDAT
-517 TDLMMATGESR
+517 TDLMMATGKSR
-528 SAVKEMINGY
+528 SAAKNMLNDY
-538 RDLGNDLGSLTL
+538 RDLGNDLRILTL
-550 DVASAA
+550 DVAESAN
-556 DEWLRQ
+556 EWLRQ
-562 GKSIEETT
+562 GKSIEDTT
-570 TLIKDSVILS
+570 TLIKDSVVLS
-580 KVGQLDTSQ
+580 KVGQIDTSQ
-589 ASEFLTS
+589 STEYLTS
-596 SANGYKVAVDDVE
+596 AANGYKVAVDDVE

-615 SSVDLAAAYDAGQLA
+615 ASVDLAAAYDSGKLA
-630 EAMSKTATSADLAG
+630 EAMSKTATSADVAG
-644 VSMDRLIAMIATVG
+644 ISMDRLIAMIATVG

-670 SFQTIFSRMRDIKAG
+670 SFQTIFSRMRDLKAG

-692 DGTIEDLSQVE
+692 DGSIEDLSNVE
-703 TTLEALGIKLR
+703 IVLKELGIQLR

-723 QTVLDEVAT
+723 QTVLDEVAA
-732 SWNNWS
+732 SWGKWS

-743 AVSKAFAGT
+743 AAAKAFAGT
-752 RQQENFLVM
+752 RNQENFLVM

-769 KYTEISENSLG
+769 KYTEISANSAG

-785 FQEAYLSSLEAKTN
+785 FQDAYMSSLEAKTN

-829 DVARETDLIE
+829 DVAKETDLIE
-839 TAFSGL
+839 TAFAGL

-851 YALTHLIRLLRSTAT
+851 YALTHLIRLLRNTAT
-866 EITALGGGLTGFTQ
+866 EITALGGGLSGFTQ

-886 AVLVAAGVT
+886 AALVAAGVT

-902 MYQANIEKMVSAA
+902 MYQANIEKMVNSA

-923 EQNTSIEANKEKIIE
+923 EQNTSIEENKQKIIE

-947 LTEEEAYQAK
+947 LTEDEAYQAK

-971 EEQAQGIDLVNGEIE
+971 GEQAQGIDLVNGSLE

-1028 FYNSDSEE
+1028 FYNSDNEE

-1046 DVEAEYGD
+1046 DVETEYGD
-1054 FIDFIEDENGAYV
+1054 FIDFVEDENGGYV

-1084 LMTDLTAIEQQFGSS
+1084 LMTDLTEIEDKFGSS
-1099 SLIDDMINNVS
+1099 LLIDDMISNVS

-1123 AADYEKIVNAEMI
+1123 SADYEKIISAEMT
-1136 ADEKLYT
+1136 ANEKKYKF
-1143 IQTPDGKTISKSASE
+1143 GNEKAKTTAE
-1158 WLKDYT
+1158 WMKDYT
-1164 DAVNDYNTAIASG
+1164 DAIEAYNEALISG
-1177 DTSQILAAKEAF
+1177 DTTKISDAATQFEK
-1189 DEIKSSVDKILLLPS
+1189 VDTAVQNLLNQTS
-1204 MQQYS
+1204 MGEFT
-1209 DQFAEV
+1209 DQFAEAR
-1215 GDQLNQAAIAA
+1215 DQLNQASIAA
-1226 YNFKTAL
+1226 NNFKQAL
-1233 SDDGSGSY
+1233 ADDGSGSY

-1251 NNMSDVDFKDA
+1251 NKMTDVDFKDA

-1267 IQTGEDASWSM
+1267 VQTGEDASWSM

-1299 NNVTKYLVDAG
+1299 NNVIKYLVDAG
-1310 VLISTTMDQTAEEVI
+1310 VLISSTMDQTADEII
-1325 STVDSMKTSIS
+1325 SSVDSMRTAMS
-1336 DVIKM
+1336 DVIET

-1366 TNAYKNLNGYDP
+1366 TNAYKNLEGYDP

-1405 NTMTDFLQAVADKQV
+1405 NTMTDFLQAVADKQI
-1420 ELNQAREQGLDTTQ
+1420 ELNQARAQGLDTSQ

-1475 NDTMIERG
+1475 TDTMIERG
-1483 KELYDAELYNSKEF
+1483 KELYDAELYNNKEF

-1528 EKYFTA
+1528 EKYFTT

-1586 IQAIYRMMS
+1586 VQAIYRMMS

-1601 VIGDTSGLNAFTS
+1601 VIGDTSGLNAFTA
-1614 QVEAVQQKLSEM
+1614 QVESAQEKLSEL
-1626 QQNGEISSSVALDYD
+1626 QQNGDISSSISLDYD

-1664 DAETNPEAAQAL
+1664 DTETNPEAAEAL
-1676 DDLIAKTEQA
+1676 DDLIDKTQQA
-1686 YYFKLNVDTDGG
+1686 YYFKLNVDTNGG

-1711 RISELSA
+1711 RISELST

-1732 EQIQTLAEELASL
+1732 EEIQTLAEELASL

-1826 SLPTLTQFIRRV
+1826 SLPTLTQFVRRV
-1838 EIDSEATGTML
+1838 EIDSEATGTIL
-1849 SPAHAKGSVALPED
+1849 SPAHAKGSVALPQD
-1863 ETALVNEMGQESRI
+1863 ETALVNELGQESRI

-1923 DGTAFSGMP
+1923 DGTAFNGMP
-1932 AHSAGGWTIGGSN
+1932 AHSSGGWTIGGSSN
-1945 TSSGSNI
+1945 TGSSTSSSN
-1952 GRGTTSN
+1952 N
-1959 SNNNNSGN
+1959 STNNNSGN

-1982 NLETFQEW
+1982 NLETFQKW

-2019 IGYQN
+2019 IGYRN

-2042 QQAGRDRYL
+2042 QQRGRDRYL
-2051 QQANQVTDE
+2051 QQANQVTEE

-2065 LLNGDNDTQRRARAN
+2065 LLNGNNDTQRRARAN

-2106 YTEWYD
+2106 YTEWYN
-2112 RAVELN
+2112 RAQQLN

-2128 RDLEQQRFENIADEY
+2128 RDLEQRRFENIADEY
-2143 DNIISLIEH
+2143 DNIISRIEH

-2171 SRAYYQLLSGDARER
+2171 SRAYYQLLAGDARER
-2186 QQRLQEEQRLLADN
+2186 QQRLQEEQSALAQQ
-2200 LQRSMNQGYI
+2200 LQDSMNRGDI
-2210 QYGDERWYAMQDQ
+2210 QYGDERWYEMQNR

-2234 NGELIDFNNNIRALE
+2234 NGELIGFDNNIRALE

-2316 RIQRELA
+2316 RIQQELA

-2367 LNSLQELIDKYKD
+2367 LNSLQKLIDKYKN

-2516 TANGNIVSEFSNN
+2516 TANGNIVSEFNDN

-2544 LGDITRMYEHSD
+2544 LGDITSMYEHSD
-2556 WEAVADIANI
+2556 WEAVANIANI

-2578 TTAST
+2578 TSAST
-2583 GGGSN
+2583 SGGSN
-2588 GTTRGNTGGNNTG
+2588 GTTGGDTGGNTG
-2601 GNGNGNGNNGNGNNL
+2601 GNGNGNGNREVA

-2623 KSVLK
+2623 KATLK
-2628 NGSKSKD
+2628 KGSKNKN

-2672 FQKAMKISA
+2672 FQKAMKISV

-2695 KGYAAGTD
+2695 KGYATGTD

-2727 MLTPLQKG
+2727 ILTPLQKG

-2757 QDMVNT
+2757 QDMVNI

-2775 AAATEKQ
+2775 ASATEKQ
-2782 IMQQIVTN
+2782 IMQQNVSY
-2790 NNQNVPQNVSLEC
+2790 NNQNMPQNVSFEC
-2803 NINLPNVYE
+2803 NFNLPNVYE

-2823 RSAQRALQDYV
+2823 KTAQRKMQEYI

-2847 SHKF
+2847 SFKF